1 MNFSIEFD
9 EVKNAVSKL
18 QESAD
23 KMQNFRARLHEAA
36 LECVILSGGYQSVVS
51 ALADE
56 SYRAED
62 YCSLI
67 ENHAEIL
74 DMAVLKYQRT
84 EDEIKNQGRNFTL
97 FGIGGDENQNVSESN
112 SLDEMDLDLEKSK
125 FLANGLDKGEGLKEA
140 GIVKDLLDY
149 FDSVRKLEKGDKDEW
164 TMAANIGGLYSDGL
178 KTYKDIYKLLNVKGQ
193 EKSVLVDQLGLRT
206 DEIKYLKS
214 ICSAISHIN
223 KNDYGIAGKASEY
236 IGVVDSV
243 VDYGTD
249 LKEFGKVAETPPA
262 MELWKTF
269 VKTITSTVKQ
279 TLKDIEQYGKDGT
292 WDTGDTAKTMIEA
305 SVSVLYSLLSGTIK
319 TITNKT
325 VDLESM
331 CKILSHGNLSSSDD
345 ICDKVSQ
352 SLEGACEQIGQGLGN
367 TVASNSELRKQF
379 LRGNTLQRIGI
390 LMQTSVQQM
399 FGKGAQQ

>member
-1 MNFSIEFD
+1 M
-9 EVKNAVSKL
+9 
-18 QESAD
+18 
-23 KMQNFRARLHEAA
+23 
-36 LECVILSGGYQSVVS
+36 
-51 ALADE
+51 
-56 SYRAED
+56 
-62 YCSLI
+62 
-67 ENHAEIL
+67 
-74 DMAVLKYQRT
+74 KYQRA

-112 SLDEMDLDLEKSK
+112 SLDETDLNLEKSK

-249 LKEFGKVAETPPA
+249 LKEFGKVTGAPPA
-262 MELWKTF
+262 MDLWIIF

-305 SVSVLYSLLSGTIK
+305 SVSGLYSLLSGTIK

-345 ICDKVSQ
+345 ICDKVSR

-379 LRGNTLQRIGI
+379 LQGNILQRIGI
-390 LMQTSVQQM
+390 LMQTGVQQM

>member
-1 MNFSIEFD
+1 M
-9 EVKNAVSKL
+9 
-18 QESAD
+18 
-23 KMQNFRARLHEAA
+23 
-36 LECVILSGGYQSVVS
+36 
-51 ALADE
+51 
-56 SYRAED
+56 
-62 YCSLI
+62 
-67 ENHAEIL
+67 
-74 DMAVLKYQRT
+74 
-84 EDEIKNQGRNFTL
+84 
-97 FGIGGDENQNVSESN
+97 
-112 SLDEMDLDLEKSK
+112 
-125 FLANGLDKGEGLKEA
+125 
-140 GIVKDLLDY
+140 
-149 FDSVRKLEKGDKDEW
+149 
-164 TMAANIGGLYSDGL
+164 
-178 KTYKDIYKLLNVKGQ
+178 
-193 EKSVLVDQLGLRT
+193 VDQLGLRT

-249 LKEFGKVAETPPA
+249 LIGTPPA
-262 MELWKTF
+262 MDLWITF

-305 SVSVLYSLLSGTIK
+305 SVSGLYSLLSGTIK

-345 ICDKVSQ
+345 ICDKVSR

-379 LRGNTLQRIGI
+379 LQGNTLQRIGI
-390 LMQTSVQQM
+390 LMQTGVQQM

>member
-23 KMQNFRARLHEAA
+23 KMQDFRARLHEAA

-97 FGIGGDENQNVSESN
+97 FGIGGDENQNVSKSN
-112 SLDEMDLDLEKSK
+112 SLDETDLNLEKSK

-193 EKSVLVDQLGLRT
+193 EKSILVDQLGLRT

-214 ICSAISHIN
+214 IN
-223 KNDYGIAGKASEY
+223 
-236 IGVVDSV
+236 
-243 VDYGTD
+243 
-249 LKEFGKVAETPPA
+249 
-262 MELWKTF
+262 
-269 VKTITSTVKQ
+269 
-279 TLKDIEQYGKDGT
+279 
-292 WDTGDTAKTMIEA
+292 
-305 SVSVLYSLLSGTIK
+305 
-319 TITNKT
+319 
-325 VDLESM
+325 
-331 CKILSHGNLSSSDD
+331 
-345 ICDKVSQ
+345 
-352 SLEGACEQIGQGLGN
+352 
-367 TVASNSELRKQF
+367 
-379 LRGNTLQRIGI
+379 
-390 LMQTSVQQM
+390 
-399 FGKGAQQ
+399 